1 MKRVTRGIELLQRS
15 TDSLAERW
23 SRRGKSRAARF
34 HRNEIVFV
42 SVPSKCVSLFTRFVV
57 SMYGGEGKKKGK
69 KGKRRK
75 KRKREK
81 KRDYRERRRRR
92 ENLIYSKVN
101 RLYRRMIFPRERFV
115 CLYVEL
121 GRTIWTDRWRC
132 DTKRSSIVTILR
144 VTRVSLC

>member
-42 SVPSKCVSLFTRFVV
+42 PVPSKCVSLFTRFVV
-57 SMYGGEGKKKGK
+57 SMYGGGKKEEKRKRKKMKKKGK
-69 KGKRRK
+69 C
-75 KRKREK
+75 EK
-81 KRDYRERRRRR
+81 KRDYQRERERERRRRR

-101 RLYRRMIFPRERFV
+101 RLYRRIIFPRERFV

-121 GRTIWTDRWRC
+121 GRTIWT
-132 DTKRSSIVTILR
+132 VG
-144 VTRVSLC
+144 

>member
-57 SMYGGEGKKKGK
+57 SMYGGEGKKK
-69 KGKRRK
+69 
-75 KRKREK
+75 REK
-81 KRDYRERRRRR
+81 EKKEKKKENARKNEITERGGGG
-92 ENLIYSKVN
+92 EKI
-101 RLYRRMIFPRERFV
+101 
-115 CLYVEL
+115 
-121 GRTIWTDRWRC
+121 
-132 DTKRSSIVTILR
+132 
-144 VTRVSLC
+144 

>member
-34 HRNEIVFV
+34 HRNEMVFV
-42 SVPSKCVSLFTRFVV
+42 SRAVKMCIIIHAFHVV
-57 SMYGGEGKKKGK
+57 SICVYVWGGGEERRREK
-69 KGKRRK
+69 RK
-75 KRKREK
+75 KEEKKEEERERKREGG
-81 KRDYRERRRRR
+81 R

-101 RLYRRMIFPRERFV
+101 RLYRRIIFSRGRFV

-121 GRTIWTDRWRC
+121 GRIRTERYGRWVDAAIRNDRP
-132 DTKRSSIVTILR
+132 S
-144 VTRVSLC
+144 